1 VASELVDGVVVPL
14 RVGGHPAVDFCNT
27 RTAWGLPTPK
37 EYLVDGT
44 VLAVWAREVGLVD
57 AATARLAR
65 SAAETSPRRARHVVR
80 RAVELRSALHA
91 VLLERGTAGTTAWPV
106 VTREAAL
113 LASSSTLVP
122 GDGDAP
128 ARWAPAAAT
137 DALVL
142 PYLAVVRATADL
154 LTSELANHVR
164 ACPMPD
170 CGWLFADPT
179 GRRRWCSMAWC
190 GNRAKA
196 RRHAAR
202 ARDHA

>member
-1 VASELVDGVVVPL
+1 VASEVVDGVVVPL

-37 EYLVDGT
+37 EYLVDGR

-57 AATARLAR
+57 AATARAAR
-65 SAAETSPRRARHVVR
+65 SSAEASPRRARHVIR

-91 VLLERGTAGTTAWPV
+91 LLVEPGAASTDAWPV
-106 VTREAAL
+106 VTRETAL
-113 LASSSTLVP
+113 LASSSALVP
-122 GDGDAP
+122 GAGGSP
-128 ARWAPAAAT
+128 ARWAPAART
-137 DALVL
+137 DPLLL
-142 PYLAVVRATADL
+142 PYLAVVRTTADL
-154 LTSELANHVR
+154 LTTDLANHVR

>member
-1 VASELVDGVVVPL
+1 VASEVVDGVVVPL

-27 RTAWGLPTPK
+27 RTAWDLPSPK
-37 EYLVDGT
+37 EYLLDGG

-57 AATARLAR
+57 APTARAAR
-65 SAAETSPRRARHVVR
+65 TAAAAAPRRARHVVR
-80 RAVELRSALHA
+80 RAVELRSALHGMLRDGGPA
-91 VLLERGTAGTTAWPV
+91 RADGWPV
-106 VTREAAL
+106 VSREAAF
-113 LASSSTLVP
+113 LASSSTLLP

-128 ARWAPAAAT
+128 ARWAPAVTT
-137 DALVL
+137 DPLLL
-142 PYLAVVRATADL
+142 PYLAVVRATAEL
-154 LTSELANHVR
+154 LTTDLANHVR

-196 RRHAAR
+196 RRYAAR
-202 ARDHA
+202 SRDRA

>member
-1 VASELVDGVVVPL
+1 VASEVVDGVVVPL

-27 RTAWGLPTPK
+27 RTAWDLPRPK
-37 EYLVDGT
+37 EYLVDGA

-57 AATARLAR
+57 ASTARAAR
-65 SAAETSPRRARHVVR
+65 SACEASPRRARHVVR
-80 RAVELRSALHA
+80 RAVELRSALHD
-91 VLLERGTAGTTAWPV
+91 LLVEPGRARTAAWPV
-106 VTREAAL
+106 VAREAAL

-122 GDGDAP
+122 GDHGAP
-128 ARWAPAAAT
+128 ARWAPAATT
-137 DALVL
+137 DPMLL

-154 LTSELANHVR
+154 LTSDLAYHVR

-170 CGWLFADPT
+170 CGWLFADPS

-202 ARDHA
+202 ARDHV